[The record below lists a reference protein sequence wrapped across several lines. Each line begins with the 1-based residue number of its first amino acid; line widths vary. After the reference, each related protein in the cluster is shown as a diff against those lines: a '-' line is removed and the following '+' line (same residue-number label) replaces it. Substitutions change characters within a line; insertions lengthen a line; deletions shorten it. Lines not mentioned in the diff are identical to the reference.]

1 MALGAC
7 VIACMGGCQAVIG
20 NDPSLSVDDGGIGSG
35 TGNPGSTATSGA
47 GGGSGIPPRPTGGT
61 GGGGATGADSGPGSG
76 GATGTDSGTGMGTDG
91 GTGPGS
97 DSGPPPPTC
106 DLTVKS
112 FAPARVW
119 QLTDEQYV
127 NVVRDVL
134 GITLTGSD
142 TEITT
147 VKSTSGIFA
156 NYSESKGLVSL
167 SAATSYQTAAGKVG
181 AQAETKIQTLLG
193 LSSATAVP
201 TATQVATFIKTK
213 LARLFRRPLTD
224 AEVTVFTDIYNAGV
238 PAGAPKA
245 LGWLIQTALQSPSF
259 IYRTELGTN
268 AATSTEPIKLT
279 AHELASAL
287 SFLFLDT
294 SPDDALWAKAEAGTL
309 LDPAVLATEVNR
321 LLALPAA
328 QANLGLQSSYWLQL
342 EKFPARSKDRTLF
355 PEFTDTLHT
364 TLYKSALSSIE
375 DMVLRGNLADL
386 FTSTKMYV
394 NAEMGT
400 VYGIAGATGSSL
412 VSVTVNKPERNA
424 GLLTHPGLLAASNQR
439 MALGDPVHRGLLI
452 YDSLL
457 CGGTAGALPPPP
469 ADANAIA
476 ATMVGTERELATQ
489 RSKLSCGACHA
500 LFDPVGLAFERY
512 DAIGRYSETR
522 YVASNAGM
530 TSWATATSPIDT
542 SSTLSDRLG
551 SEIAGPV
558 AGVAE
563 LSARLRTG
571 TRLAFCA
578 ASHLAEYSLGHD
590 PNAQNSC
597 ELQAVKDGFAK
608 SGSFVDLYRSLI
620 TSPGFVLRA
629 TVVK

>member
-7 VIACMGGCQAVIG
+7 VLAWMGGCQAVIG

-35 TGNPGSTATSGA
+35 TGNPGTTGA
-47 GGGSGIPPRPTGGT
+47 GGGSSIPPGPTGGT
-61 GGGGATGADSGPGSG
+61 GGGGATGTDSGPGRG
-76 GATGTDSGTGMGTDG
+76 GTTGTDSGTGIGTDSGTGTDG
-91 GTGPGS
+91 GT
-97 DSGPPPPTC
+97 PPPTC
-106 DLTVKS
+106 ELTVKS

-119 QLTDEQYV
+119 QLTDDQYV

-167 SAATSYQTAAGKVG
+167 SAVTSYQTAAVKVS

-201 TATQVATFIKTK
+201 TAAQIATFLKTK
-213 LARLFRRPLTD
+213 VARLFRRPLTD
-224 AEVTVFTDIYNAGV
+224 AEVTAFTDVYNAGL

-245 LGWLIQTALQSPSF
+245 LGWIVQAALQSPSF
-259 IYRTELGTN
+259 IYRSELGTN

-309 LDPAVLATEVNR
+309 VDPAVLATEVTR

-328 QANLGLQSSYWLQL
+328 QANLGLQGSYWLQL

-355 PEFTDTLHT
+355 PEFTDTLET
-364 TLYKSALSSIE
+364 TLYKSALSSIQ
-375 DMVLRGNLADL
+375 DMVLRGNLSDL

-400 VYGIAGATGSSL
+400 VYGIAGATGSTL
-412 VSVTVNKPERNA
+412 VNVTVNKPERNA
-424 GLLTHPGLLAASNQR
+424 GLLTHPAMLAASNQR
-439 MALGDPVHRGLLI
+439 MALGDPIHRGLFI

-476 ATMVGTERELATQ
+476 ATMMGTERELSNQ
-489 RSKLSCGACHA
+489 RAKLSCGGCHA

-530 TSWATATSPIDT
+530 TSWATATSPIET
-542 SSTLSDRLG
+542 SATLSDRLG
-551 SEIAGPV
+551 PEMAGPV
-558 AGVAE
+558 AGVAD
-563 LSARLRTG
+563 LSTRLRSG
-571 TRLAFCA
+571 TRLAYCA

-597 ELQAVKDGFAK
+597 ELQVVKDAFAK
-608 SGSFVDLYRSLI
+608 SGSFVDLYRALV
-620 TSPGFVLRA
+620 TSPGFVSRA